1 MTPAAFA
8 YSRARTLDEA
18 LDLIAGADPSIR
30 VLAGGQSLIPL
41 MKLRLA
47 RPERLVDVGRLSEL
61 RSVRDIDGGGLAIGA
76 LTTWATLLEDPR
88 VTRYGALADA
98 LPVIGDVQVRNMG
111 TIGGSLA
118 HADPASD
125 IAGPAL
131 ALGMELVARSAAR
144 GERTIAIDAFFA
156 GPFATTLEADEILV
170 EVRVPAP
177 APGTASAYHAL
188 PQPASGYP
196 IAGVAV
202 ALARGAE
209 RATGGG
215 AFSAAAIGVTGV
227 GEQPYRAGE
236 VEREIVAGASIAE
249 AARSIA
255 TGQRVAAD
263 IHADRDYRAAMAAVM
278 ARRAFEAAAARLE
291 QPFV

>member
-1 MTPAAFA
+1 MIPAAFD
-8 YSRARTLDEA
+8 YTRATSLDEA
-18 LDLIAGADPSIR
+18 LRLVAGGDPSIR

-47 RPERLVDVGRLSEL
+47 RPERLIDLGRVDEL
-61 RSVRDIDGGGLAIGA
+61 RGVRELDGGGLAIGA
-76 LTTWATLLEDPR
+76 LTTWAALLEDGR
-88 VTRYGALADA
+88 VTRCGALADA
-98 LPVIGDVQVRNMG
+98 LPTIGDVQVRNRG

-125 IAGPAL
+125 IAAPVL
-131 ALGMELVARSAAR
+131 ALGVLVVVRSAAR
-144 GERTIAIDAFFA
+144 GERTISAEDLFA
-156 GPFATTLEADEILV
+156 GPFATTLEPDEILT

-177 APGTASAYHAL
+177 PPGTASAYAAL

-202 ALARGAE
+202 VAGDGTCR
-209 RATGGG
+209 
-215 AFSAAAIGVTGV
+215 IGVTGV
-227 GEQPYRAGE
+227 GEQPYRAVD
-236 VEREIVAGASIAE
+236 VEAAILAGTSIAD
-249 AARSIA
+249 AARSIT

-278 ARRAFEAAAARLE
+278 ARRAFEAAVARIG
-291 QPFV
+291 